1 MRITSIVTI
10 IVGSLLAVEQSS
22 SFALLTPTKCAPTRS
37 PTFLQVAGGTPKLS
51 LDEEIKIQW
60 DLFTKHQAK
69 GKWRGTWTTLDYMGD
84 IQDETTASVNLI
96 LDDESNSVEHTH
108 DIVMGKIASDCE
120 TCYDSEDVRTIP
132 VGKYTPGNM
141 SKYRCASV
149 AMCAGPSLMKSG
161 AMSTEL
167 VLTHG
172 NGRVR
177 VVYQHAPVWEE
188 GVEPGSCPPQ
198 ALKLFRTMVSRE
210 MLDADAPPS
219 REMEEKYPPAR
230 GNPTFFR
237 GVPPFQWHKKWAGS
251 SWTWGGQTGDR
262 GWAIENLEEA
272 DAWHGRPTGDTSD
285 VWAIRMPGGILLQ
298 CPRVITTGRAGICR
312 LAWLPEDDAPEGSA
326 SDGETASL
334 LRVEASVIA
343 LEPVIDEENDVMLGF
358 YPPELGSL
366 RCDVLTKFGELEDVS
381 VMEKL
386 KSMGEMGK
394 NGGGELDPIEEFV
407 ASSDADSKKSGSE
420 SSSSNQNDGSDDEP
434 LDDSGIDAIRN
445 ALKL

>member
-1 MRITSIVTI
+1 MRITFIATI
-10 IVGSLLAVEQSS
+10 IVGSLAVDLSS
-22 SFALLTPTKCAPTRS
+22 AFAFAPVKSAPIASATSASTRTTLTRF
-37 PTFLQVAGGTPKLS
+37 PTFLQSSNESPESGPEGIAGAPPKLS
-51 LDEEIKIQW
+51 INEEMEIQW

-108 DIVMGKIASDCE
+108 EIVMGKIASDCE

-210 MLDADAPPS
+210 ALDADAPPS
-219 REMEEKYPPAR
+219 RETEEKNPPAR
-230 GNPTFFR
+230 GNPRFFR

-251 SWTWGGQTGDR
+251 SWTWGEQTGDR
-262 GWAIENLEEA
+262 GWAIENLEEV
-272 DAWHGRPTGDTSD
+272 DAWHGRPTGDTS
-285 VWAIRMPGGILLQ
+285 M
-298 CPRVITTGRAGICR
+298 CGR
-312 LAWLPEDDAPEGSA
+312 
-326 SDGETASL
+326 
-334 LRVEASVIA
+334 
-343 LEPVIDEENDVMLGF
+343 
-358 YPPELGSL
+358 
-366 RCDVLTKFGELEDVS
+366 
-381 VMEKL
+381 
-386 KSMGEMGK
+386 
-394 NGGGELDPIEEFV
+394 
-407 ASSDADSKKSGSE
+407 
-420 SSSSNQNDGSDDEP
+420 
-434 LDDSGIDAIRN
+434 
-445 ALKL
+445 